1 MQLMRALR
9 VIRLF
14 GRIRALKKMATAVT
28 ASIFPMMNA
37 FVILL
42 IVVSICAA
50 SCVRVSA
57 RVRAGACVC
66 ACACFC
72 VCLQCQSEWNA
83 GRLDGRTKRGG

>member
-1 MQLMRALR
+1 MRALR

-50 SCVRVSA
+50 SCVRV
-57 RVRAGACVC
+57 RLCV
-66 ACACFC
+66 FLC
-72 VCLQCQSEWNA
+72 VFVLSE
-83 GRLDGRTKRGG
+83 